1 MNCRK
6 VSEPLQNPTSE
17 LYKKRRITKKSI
29 VLVINIQ
36 TWFFPYMQIK
46 FYCSNTSSPKWH
58 AIEKPF
64 NIETNNFTVWYSR
77 SLLITTDC
85 VNDGC
90 SFRVWKPKPTLTSR
104 GRFLWFQKDS
114 RLYRSLWKNVP
125 LIPYSVKA
133 IRGVFTA
140 IKRLNKTLSSVP
152 QTDAPL
158 ACHVRFQSAK
168 TATAKTKSTRGFIR
182 VPRFSSEQSC
192 CGCAYVFIK
201 KPTQKKSKKRTKKL
215 ESKFWYN
222 YTPKPRGKDQL
233 ITRRLPSNEL
243 LGHVQETNTDFAAKF
258 CFSAC
263 IVQVWSPH
271 PRISFQK
278 MGQT

>member
-1 MNCRK
+1 MDAALGSENWSQHWPAGADSSGSKKTPDCIE
-6 VSEPLQNPTSE
+6 VSG
-17 LYKKRRITKKSI
+17 K
-29 VLVINIQ
+29 
-36 TWFFPYMQIK
+36 
-46 FYCSNTSSPKWH
+46 
-58 AIEKPF
+58 
-64 NIETNNFTVWYSR
+64 
-77 SLLITTDC
+77 
-85 VNDGC
+85 
-90 SFRVWKPKPTLTSR
+90 
-104 GRFLWFQKDS
+104 
-114 RLYRSLWKNVP
+114 KNVP

-168 TATAKTKSTRGFIR
+168 TATAKTKSARGFIR
-182 VPRFSSEQSC
+182 VPSSLTVAVLMFYQKTNTKKEQE
-192 CGCAYVFIK
+192 K
-201 KPTQKKSKKRTKKL
+201 TKKL

-233 ITRRLPSNEL
+233 ITWRLPSNEL
-243 LGHVQETNTDFAAKF
+243 LGHVQETNTDFAAQF